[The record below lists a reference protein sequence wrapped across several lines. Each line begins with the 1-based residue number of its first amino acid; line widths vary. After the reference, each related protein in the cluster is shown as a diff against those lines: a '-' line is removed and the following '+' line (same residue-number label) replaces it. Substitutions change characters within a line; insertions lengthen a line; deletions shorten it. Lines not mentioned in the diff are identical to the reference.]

1 MESWEPLIYSHTVRS
16 PGNNSDLQLAS
27 EVENGPV
34 GLSPL
39 PVESDSISR
48 YTVSEIR
55 RILRHPAGVK
65 KLLAVVG
72 KPTPTHTQW
81 NQVWEPFSTLI
92 IHTSDK
98 GYL

>member
-1 MESWEPLIYSHTVRS
+1 MESWEPLSYSQTVRS
-16 PGNNSDLQLAS
+16 SGNNSDLQLAS

-65 KLLAVVG
+65 KLFVVVG
-72 KPTPTHTQW
+72 KPIPTPTPT
-81 NQVWEPFSTLI
+81 
-92 IHTSDK
+92 K
-98 GYL
+98 